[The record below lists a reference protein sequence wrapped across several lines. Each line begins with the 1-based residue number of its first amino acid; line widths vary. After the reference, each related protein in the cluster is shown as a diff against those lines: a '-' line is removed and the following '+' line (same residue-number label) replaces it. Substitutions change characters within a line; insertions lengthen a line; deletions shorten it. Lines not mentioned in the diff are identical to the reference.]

1 MKSSPPAWYRYLRFW
16 RRDVPGDIDAELR
29 FHFEARIEDLI
40 ARGLSPDAARA
51 EAVEEFGDVD
61 AVKRG
66 LREIDE
72 RVARVRDRAEWFD
85 GVRKDIV
92 YAARSL
98 RRTPAV
104 SLTIILTLALGLG
117 INAAMFSLLDVIFLR
132 PPAGVAHPEQL
143 RRLWVQ
149 RGSSTGREFIQ
160 GVDYTSYEAVAAT
173 MSAGAQSVAYSAPQ
187 ALSLSNDEHPATA
200 VVSGVTNSYFDL
212 LGVRPAIGRFFSV
225 DENRLDAPALVV
237 VISNGFWHRHF
248 GGDPEVIGRS
258 LSIAD
263 GQYGS
268 TRLRQYT
275 IIGIAPPHFTGLDL
289 DAVDVWRPIAAGQ
302 QPFDGKPWYRNVNV
316 NDFDMV
322 VRLVPGANQTELA
335 QRATARLRGPGL
347 WFRQDTLALAKLGS
361 IIAARGPAEIASSE
375 QIAARLA
382 GVAIIVLIIACA
394 NVINLLLARAVR
406 RQREIAVRLALGI
419 SRSRLLRLLVSE
431 SLMLSLLAAV
441 AAVLAAWWG
450 GALLRTYLMP
460 DVHWGE
466 SPMHWRVF
474 ALALGTA
481 VVCGTIT
488 GLIPALQSLTP
499 DLTSALKAGARDGVV
514 HRSRLRPT
522 LIVVQAALSV
532 VLLVGAGLF
541 IKSLND
547 ARAKDIGYAVD
558 RLAFVELRNGAADSA
573 MRALQ
578 SQRLLELQPQ
588 IASIPGVEQVTY
600 ASLRPL
606 SGYSWV
612 DAYFPEA
619 VTSTKKQPLGIYTA
633 VTPDFFAAT
642 GTRILRGRTFS
653 GGAARGGPF
662 EVIVNDAMARAL
674 WGNAPALGK
683 CIHFEKADAPCATV
697 IGVAQ
702 TAMLTGMRED
712 PSPHFYVSLDHTPFA
727 NWGVGSVILRANPDR
742 MSSVLATMHT
752 LLRAEFPTVYSR
764 STTMEQTMEPLYRPW
779 KLGATLFTLFG
790 VLAIIVAGI
799 GVYSSVSY
807 AVSQRTHEFGVRA
820 ALGAT
825 ARDVIVHVLGSG
837 LRTVLIGIA
846 VGVGLALAA
855 GRLVASLLYGVKP
868 DDPRA
873 LIASA
878 GILLVISIVA
888 TLAPAWRA
896 SRVDPVEAL
905 RAE

>member
-1 MKSSPPAWYRYLRFW
+1 M
-16 RRDVPGDIDAELR
+16 
-29 FHFEARIEDLI
+29 
-40 ARGLSPDAARA
+40 
-51 EAVEEFGDVD
+51 
-61 AVKRG
+61 
-66 LREIDE
+66 
-72 RVARVRDRAEWFD
+72 
-85 GVRKDIV
+85 
-92 YAARSL
+92 
-98 RRTPAV
+98 
-104 SLTIILTLALGLG
+104 
-117 INAAMFSLLDVIFLR
+117 
-132 PPAGVAHPEQL
+132 
-143 RRLWVQ
+143 
-149 RGSSTGREFIQ
+149 
-160 GVDYTSYEAVAAT
+160 
-173 MSAGAQSVAYSAPQ
+173 
-187 ALSLSNDEHPATA
+187 
-200 VVSGVTNSYFDL
+200 
-212 LGVRPAIGRFFSV
+212 
-225 DENRLDAPALVV
+225 
-237 VISNGFWHRHF
+237 
-248 GGDPEVIGRS
+248 
-258 LSIAD
+258 
-263 GQYGS
+263 
-268 TRLRQYT
+268 
-275 IIGIAPPHFTGLDL
+275 
-289 DAVDVWRPIAAGQ
+289 
-302 QPFDGKPWYRNVNV
+302 
-316 NDFDMV
+316 
-322 VRLVPGANQTELA
+322 
-335 QRATARLRGPGL
+335 
-347 WFRQDTLALAKLGS
+347 
-361 IIAARGPAEIASSE
+361 
-375 QIAARLA
+375 
-382 GVAIIVLIIACA
+382 
-394 NVINLLLARAVR
+394 
-406 RQREIAVRLALGI
+406 
-419 SRSRLLRLLVSE
+419 
-431 SLMLSLLAAV
+431 
-441 AAVLAAWWG
+441 
-450 GALLRTYLMP
+450 
-460 DVHWGE
+460 
-466 SPMHWRVF
+466 
-474 ALALGTA
+474 
-481 VVCGTIT
+481 
-488 GLIPALQSLTP
+488 
-499 DLTSALKAGARDGVV
+499 
-514 HRSRLRPT
+514 
-522 LIVVQAALSV
+522 
-532 VLLVGAGLF
+532 
-541 IKSLND
+541 
-547 ARAKDIGYAVD
+547 
-558 RLAFVELRNGAADSA
+558 
-573 MRALQ
+573 
-578 SQRLLELQPQ
+578 
-588 IASIPGVEQVTY
+588 TY

>member
-578 SQRLLELQPQ
+578 SQRLRELQPQ
-588 IASIPGVEQVTY
+588 IASIP
-600 ASLRPL
+600 AS
-606 SGYSWV
+606 
-612 DAYFPEA
+612 
-619 VTSTKKQPLGIYTA
+619 
-633 VTPDFFAAT
+633 
-642 GTRILRGRTFS
+642 
-653 GGAARGGPF
+653 
-662 EVIVNDAMARAL
+662 
-674 WGNAPALGK
+674 
-683 CIHFEKADAPCATV
+683 
-697 IGVAQ
+697 
-702 TAMLTGMRED
+702 
-712 PSPHFYVSLDHTPFA
+712 
-727 NWGVGSVILRANPDR
+727 
-742 MSSVLATMHT
+742 
-752 LLRAEFPTVYSR
+752 SR
-764 STTMEQTMEPLYRPW
+764 
-779 KLGATLFTLFG
+779 
-790 VLAIIVAGI
+790 
-799 GVYSSVSY
+799 
-807 AVSQRTHEFGVRA
+807 
-820 ALGAT
+820 
-825 ARDVIVHVLGSG
+825 
-837 LRTVLIGIA
+837 
-846 VGVGLALAA
+846 
-855 GRLVASLLYGVKP
+855 
-868 DDPRA
+868 
-873 LIASA
+873 
-878 GILLVISIVA
+878 
-888 TLAPAWRA
+888 
-896 SRVDPVEAL
+896 
-905 RAE
+905 